1 MQIPFVSLAP
11 FQGITNKEF
20 RNLFA
25 KYFPGYDAFYAP
37 FISGVHPEK
46 VNPSKFRDVIPALNS
61 IVKTIPQFVSTD
73 ANEIIAICKFL
84 AHKGFDEINWNMGCP
99 FPRLAN
105 KMRGCGILP
114 FPEEIRKLLDQVVPA
129 ISIRLSVKCRLGYH
143 SPDELKMVSRVFNDY
158 PLHEII
164 VHPRI
169 GKQLYKGDVNLPKFS
184 EFLRLNKH
192 RLAYNGDIY
201 HYQRYLQLKNIY
213 PGIDH
218 WMVGRGALINPFLAM
233 EIKETRLDEES
244 KRAAVAGFHSDLM
257 EASQNLADHKR
268 TLLGSMKSV
277 WYYMSGM
284 FENGKQFFQKIKVC
298 EDIGSYNSIV
308 NALIDEPFAQY
319 VDIENHF
326 RKGLKHI

>member
-25 KYFPGYDAFYAP
+25 RYFPGYDAVYAP

-46 VNPSKFRDVIPALNS
+46 VNPSKFRDVIPAVNDT
-61 IVKTIPQFVSTD
+61 VKTIPQFVSTD
-73 ANEIIAICKFL
+73 ANEIISIGEFL
-84 AHKGFDEINWNMGCP
+84 ADYGFDEMNWNMGCP

-114 FPEEIRKLLDQVVPA
+114 FPEEIRKLLDQVIPV
-129 ISIRLSVKCRLGYH
+129 ISIRLSVKCRLGYF
-143 SPDELKMVSRVFNDY
+143 SPDELKLASRVFNDY

-184 EFLRLNKH
+184 EFLRYNKN
-192 RLAYNGDIY
+192 RVAYNGDIY
-201 HYQRYLQLKNIY
+201 HQQRYLQLKNNY
-213 PGIDH
+213 PEIDH
-218 WMVGRGALINPFLAM
+218 WMVGRGALINPFIAS
-233 EIKETRLDEES
+233 EIKGIAMDEDS
-244 KRAAVAGFHSDLM
+244 KRVAVDGFLRDLM
-257 EASQNLADHKR
+257 EARKNLAGHKR
-268 TLLGSMKSV
+268 ALLGSMKSV

-284 FENGKQFFQKIKVC
+284 FENGKQFFHKIKVC
-298 EDIGSYNSIV
+298 EDIGSYQSLV
-308 NALIDEPFAQY
+308 NDLIAQPLAQY
-319 VDIENHF
+319 DDIENHF
-326 RKGLKHI
+326 KKGLKHI